1 MKNFYYY
8 MFALVLFL
16 LTQLLLA
23 QEKPKEPLEPEPMVN
38 TGQELNFVFQKFFE
52 MKKEDEEKILKNLNK
67 TLRKNLELIKKVN
80 KEKYIDLLR
89 EAQFKNIKIPFILKH
104 EKQMQVRENK
114 IFEAEVKVEALAAE
128 HKNTN
133 EKEQERIKQE
143 LKKELNKLFDLKEER
158 RKQEVEELQNEL
170 SELKK
175 TLEVRLR
182 NKGKIIER
190 RIQELLEENQYLDW
204 D

>member
-23 QEKPKEPLEPEPMVN
+23 QENPKEPLEPEPIVN
-38 TGQELNFVFQKFFE
+38 TDQELNFVFQKFFE

-89 EAQFKNIKIPFILKH
+89 EAQFKNIKVPFILKH

>member
-38 TGQELNFVFQKFFE
+38 TDQELNFVFQKFFE

-67 TLRKNLELIKKVN
+67 TLRKNLKLIKKVN

-89 EAQFKNIKIPFILKH
+89 EAQFKNIKVPFILKH